1 MSRRVKMMMLC
12 LMALLISGMIAFTHA
27 SQASVPD
34 SYNAKESYALARGA
48 MLYLRV
54 MGNGEA
60 VKAVGS
66 GVIISTDGTAV
77 TAYHVV
83 KGGERIEGVLS
94 DGKVV
99 GPITVTAYD
108 ELTDAAILQLP
119 PTRVVKGKKETYPY
133 LAMRESKLAYGEK
146 VYALGYPMKDTPVIT
161 EGIVNNPNAEVNG
174 RGRIL
179 TSAQIV
185 SGMSGGPVLDEQG
198 RLSGIVSGSMR
209 TMPGIHLAID
219 MDAVR
224 SLLQTASH

>member
-1 MSRRVKMMMLC
+1 MMMLC
-12 LMALLISGMIAFTHA
+12 LTALLISGMAAFTNA

-34 SYNAKESYALARGA
+34 SYNAKESYALARSA

-54 MGNGEA
+54 MGSSEA

-66 GVIISTDGTAV
+66 GVIISSDGTAV

-94 DGKVV
+94 DGRTI

-108 ELTDAAILQLP
+108 ELTDAAILKLP
-119 PTRVVKGKKETYPY
+119 PAKAAKGKKEAYPF
-133 LAMRESKLAYGEK
+133 LPLREPKLAHGEK
-146 VYALGYPMKDTPVIT
+146 IFALGYPMKDTPVIT
-161 EGIVNNPNAEVNG
+161 EGIVNHPNAEVNG

-209 TMPGIHLAID
+209 TMPGIHLVIN
-219 MDAVR
+219 MDDVR
-224 SLLQTASH
+224 GLLPAASH